1 MIDFQ
6 AGSIRIF
13 EQDRIIAGRIIVLL
27 RRMHDVRADIFE
39 KAMGLIDLAA
49 FTGTETDVMQTDVS
63 LDETLALRSLR
74 RSFDAETGSPADA
87 IVDAGRVRDDF
98 QSQEWQQFAIE
109 GARQIEVSSSDED
122 VRDAVDFHRMRP
134 WSRLSVQTIADVLS
148 RLVGEEK
155 GCKNPRRHDARLQQ

>member
-1 MIDFQ
+1 
-6 AGSIRIF
+6 
-13 EQDRIIAGRIIVLL
+13 
-27 RRMHDVRADIFE
+27 MHDVRADIFE

-109 GARQIEVSSSDED
+109 GARQIEVSGSDED

>member
-74 RSFDAETGSPADA
+74 RSFEVSVPPMSNWPLVAWSRQPIKFRSVVLPEPEGPMMAIHSPA
-87 IVDAGRVRDDF
+87 V
-98 QSQEWQQFAIE
+98 
-109 GARQIEVSSSDED
+109 
-122 VRDAVDFHRMRP
+122 AV
-134 WSRLSVQTIADVLS
+134 
-148 RLVGEEK
+148 K
-155 GCKNPRRHDARLQQ
+155 